1 MALKPFNSMK
11 NLVHN
16 AGYFNAEKL
25 EEWIV
30 KSLADEGERIIKKA
44 YDEKGF
50 TNRTG
55 NLHDSYVSAVFYKGR
70 LQGENSKFGN
80 TIRFVGDEMSS
91 TSRKYPNSEVGGET
105 EATKGREEAKKFL
118 QRMQFGHQPK
128 GITLVVAAA
137 MFYSNIVE
145 ELGYRVLSS
154 VSADLE
160 KLKSGGYNIRQYQ
173 THIKPEYITTHT
185 IYREG
190 GKGSMKIF

>member
-1 MALKPFNSMK
+1 MK

-30 KSLADEGERIIKKA
+30 KSLADEGERIITKA
-44 YDEKGF
+44 YNERGF

-55 NLHDSYVSAVFYKGR
+55 NLHDSYVSAVFYKGQ

-80 TIRFVGDEMSS
+80 TMRFVGDEMSS
-91 TSRKYPNSEVGGET
+91 TTREYQKSEV
-105 EATKGREEAKKFL
+105 GREEAKKFL

-145 ELGYRVLSS
+145 KRGYRVLSS

-160 KLKSGGYNIRQYQ
+160 RLKSGGYSIRQYQ

-190 GKGSMKIF
+190 GQGSMQIF

>member
-1 MALKPFNSMK
+1 MK

-16 AGYFNAEKL
+16 AGFFNAKKL

-30 KSLADEGERIIKKA
+30 NSLTDEGERIITKA
-44 YDEKGF
+44 YNEKGF

-70 LQGENSKFGN
+70 LRSD
-80 TIRFVGDEMSS
+80 TIRFVGAEMSS
-91 TSRKYPNSEVGGET
+91 LSREYSDSGVGGET
-105 EATKGREEAKKFL
+105 EATTGREEAKKFL

-137 MFYSNIVE
+137 MFYSTIVE
-145 ELGYRVLSS
+145 KRGYRVLSS

-160 KLKSGGYNIRQYQ
+160 KLKRGGYNIRQYQ
-173 THIKPEYITTHT
+173 THIKPEYITTNT

-190 GKGSMKIF
+190 GQGSMQIF